1 MRQAID
7 RLAGREHPSAHR
19 TRAALIAMLPFAVA
33 PGVSGA
39 HDYCVATAA
48 QLQDALT
55 QSSDGG
61 AYDAEDNYIYLT
73 AGVFTTG
80 AATADGPFHYHGS
93 SSRHIDIYGG
103 YAAGCGG
110 TSHDAR
116 DTILD
121 GNHATQV
128 LNVRSASGPIDM
140 AYFTVRNGESANAGA
155 GLSVDAL
162 AGDDS
167 QAAATNLIIRDN
179 HSSVSAGGFFIASGA
194 GKSIYFEDNLVV
206 GNSADNG
213 NGAGTLSPG
222 GSMAVANNTITQNT
236 TSLVGGTGGLRVAG
250 SAGSSSGIN
259 GNIIWNNA
267 NVGLFLA
274 NSNANVR
281 YNVVGT
287 IDGAT
292 PSSNVGNVDQAPQ
305 FVDAAA
311 GNFHLRSNSPA
322 IGLAQDTYGAYDAYG
337 EASPPYRSI
346 SDAGALFATI
356 FGTGFE

>member
-1 MRQAID
+1 
-7 RLAGREHPSAHR
+7 LV
-19 TRAALIAMLPFAVA
+19 AALFVAAA
-33 PGVSGA
+33 PGVAGA
-39 HDYCVATAA
+39 HSFCVATST

-61 AYDAEDNYIYLT
+61 AYDGEDNFILLR

-80 AATADGPFHYHGS
+80 AVTANGPFRYHGS
-93 SSRHIDIYGG
+93 SSRHIDLYGG
-103 YAAGCGG
+103 YAAGCSE

-128 LNVRSASGPIDM
+128 LNVRSTSGPIDM
-140 AYFTVRNGESANAGA
+140 AYFTLRNGESANAGA
-155 GLSVDAL
+155 GLSINST
-162 AGDDS
+162 AGDDA

-179 HSSVSAGGFFIASGA
+179 HSAVSAGGFFIASGA
-194 GKSIYFEDNLVV
+194 GQAIYFEDNLVV

-213 NGAGTLSPG
+213 NGAGNLLPG

-236 TSLVGGTGGLRVAG
+236 TTLVGGTGGVRVAG
-250 SAGSSSGIN
+250 AAGYSCGIA

-274 NSNANVR
+274 NSNANVQ
-281 YNVVGT
+281 YNVIGT

-292 PSSNVGNVDQAPQ
+292 PSNSAGNVDQAPQ

-311 GNFHLRSNSPA
+311 GNFHLKSNSPA
-322 IGLAQDTYGAYDAYG
+322 IGLAVDTYGAYDVYG
-337 EASPPYRSI
+337 NASPPYRSI
-346 SDAGALFATI
+346 SDVGALFATI
-356 FGTGFE
+356 FGSGFE